1 MKPVAFELARVSSI
15 EQACE
20 LLADEDRDIRVLAG
34 GQSLVPMLNFRLS
47 VPDVLVDLNHVA
59 ELQYVTEED
68 GVLRVGAVT
77 RQRAVER
84 YVAGRLAWSLLARAF
99 AKIGHV
105 PIRNRGTVGGSVAN
119 ADPAA
124 EMCLTSLALDA
135 TMVTRSLGSSREI
148 AAEDWFD
155 SYYTTTIEPGELL
168 AEVRFPA
175 ETPGSGTGLREVARR
190 RGDFALVSCAAL
202 LKTSATG
209 TVEEVRLCYGSMG
222 SRPLRA
228 YATEQW
234 LLGRPATAETFA
246 EASASID
253 DQLDPHTD
261 LHASS
266 AYRMSVAK
274 ALTRRTL
281 ADALAASAAG
291 QPAFQ

>member
-1 MKPVAFELARVSSI
+1 VKPSAFELARVTTI

-20 LLADEDRDIRVLAG
+20 MLADDERDIRVLAG

-47 VPDVLVDLNHVA
+47 TPDVVIDLNRIP
-59 ELQYVTEED
+59 ELQYIREED

-77 RQRAVER
+77 RQRALER
-84 YVAGRLAWSLLARAF
+84 HVIATPAWSLLSRAL

-124 EMCLTSLALDA
+124 ELCLASLALDA
-135 TMVTRSLGSSREI
+135 RMITRSSSGSREI
-148 AAEDWFD
+148 AAEDWFQG
-155 SYYTTTIEPGELL
+155 YYTTAIEPDELL
-168 AEVRFPA
+168 LEIRYPA
-175 ETPGSGTGLREVARR
+175 EPAGSATALREVARR

-202 LKTSATG
+202 LKVSAAN
-209 TVEEVRLCYGSMG
+209 TVEEVRLAYGSMG

-228 YATEQW
+228 YVTEDW
-234 LLGRPATAETFA
+234 LRGKPATPENFAAAAE
-246 EASASID
+246 SIE
-253 DQLDPHTD
+253 DQLHPSSD

-274 ALTRRTL
+274 ALTRRAL
-281 ADALAASAAG
+281 QDALAALPS
-291 QPAFQ
+291 

>member
-1 MKPVAFELARVSSI
+1 VKPVAFELARVSSI

-47 VPDVLVDLNHVA
+47 GPDVLVDLNHVA
-59 ELQYVTEED
+59 ELQYITEED

-84 YVAGRLAWSLLARAF
+84 YVAGRPAWSLLARAF

-135 TMVTRSLGSSREI
+135 TMVTRSLGGSRDV

-168 AEVRFPA
+168 TEVRFPA
-175 ETPGSGTGLREVARR
+175 ETPGSGTGLREVSRR

-209 TVEEVRLCYGSMG
+209 TVEEARLCYGSMG

-281 ADALAASAAG
+281 ADALADSAAG